1 MKLTCT
7 THPLVHIRRIYPW
20 TLWFFV
26 FVFVFLIMDTLVQRW
41 DNFLP
46 KGLEIFFLLL
56 WREGSIMYYPF
67 YRDSLRTGQY
77 TTKYKS
83 QLSIPI
89 CLHEMDST
97 QKYKLGKCLLAST
110 RNPLQNCFQPPP
122 FTCSAS
128 SLFALSL
135 LIIVTQLLTCIKI
148 NKYIVNRYKHIYN
161 YPNILKIKNSS
172 MFHV

>member
-1 MKLTCT
+1 MNIRIQDILLKLETRMKLTCT

-41 DNFLP
+41 DNFLS

-67 YRDSLRTGQY
+67 YRDSLRNGQY

-135 LIIVTQLLTCIKI
+135 SLVFFFFITC
-148 NKYIVNRYKHIYN
+148 
-161 YPNILKIKNSS
+161 S
-172 MFHV
+172 MLATYFGSCSPF